1 MKQFKTLLIAV
12 ALTLGATTFANAQSK
27 VAHIA
32 VQELIQ
38 ELPSFKAAN
47 TQLEKLEKTYDAQ
60 IKEMVSE
67 AQATMKRYDAEA
79 PTKTDEENA
88 KRMTELQQTQRSIG
102 EYQQTALQELE
113 KKRVELYKPIM
124 EKAHK
129 TIQEVARAKKFE
141 YVLDSSTGSGVLMA
155 DGYNL
160 LPDVKKAL
168 GI

>member
-12 ALTLGATTFANAQSK
+12 ALTLGATSFANAQSK

-32 VQELIQ
+32 TQELIEQ
-38 ELPSFKAAN
+38 LPSFKSAM
-47 TQLEKLEKTYDAQ
+47 TQLEKLEKTYDTQ
-60 IKEMVSE
+60 IKDMVTE
-67 AQATMKRYDAEA
+67 AQNTMKRYDAEA

-88 KRMTELQQTQRSIG
+88 KRMTELQQTQQSIG
-102 EYQQTALQELE
+102 AYRSNALQELE
-113 KKRVELYKPIM
+113 KKRVELIKPVM

-129 TIQEVARAKKFE
+129 AIQDVARAKKFD

-155 DGYNL
+155 DGYDL
-160 LPDVKKAL
+160 MPDVKKAL